1 MVPVMDKLLK
11 DDGAALAPEFGSY
24 TDVDNDAAIADF
36 IGTAPNTF
44 GADFAVT
51 ERKLTDAEAAT
62 AKANGRSFAY
72 VPFAA
77 APVAVVTLVPNNTY
91 SGSPTINSTQ
101 YCQHIPLTL
110 TQLSDIFGFDA
121 SSPLLSW
128 GDARIQCSTPGT
140 SADAVP
146 ISLWAN
152 LDPTMEN
159 FQMMSYLDST
169 TASKATFLA
178 GLQNAKT
185 NGTALTVDPTPSQV
199 WPYSK
204 PTIPGGD
211 ESLLGKVIAINSQTN
226 APSTQASLLALG
238 AAVPVSADW
247 TGAPLGVT
255 WDLPTAAIQNDQ
267 GSFVAPTAAAAAA
280 SEADATLAATADPT
294 TNNLVTFTSS
304 ATDAAAY
311 NSALMLQSYLVV
323 PTNGLSAAKA
333 TALAQFIRFALGG
346 TGQKDIASLES
357 APATTAMVSAGLKV
371 AGQLNVEAA
380 ADPAVGATT
389 PAPTAGTAGTAS
401 NATGTGGSGGGSGS
415 GSSGGAL
422 AVTGSDPLP
431 LAGLGVALLVLGEGA
446 RRLLRRRA
454 AR

>member
-1 MVPVMDKLLK
+1 
-11 DDGAALAPEFGSY
+11 
-24 TDVDNDAAIADF
+24 
-36 IGTAPNTF
+36 
-44 GADFAVT
+44 
-51 ERKLTDAEAAT
+51 
-62 AKANGRSFAY
+62 
-72 VPFAA
+72 
-77 APVAVVTLVPNNTY
+77 
-91 SGSPTINSTQ
+91 
-101 YCQHIPLTL
+101 
-110 TQLSDIFGFDA
+110 
-121 SSPLLSW
+121 
-128 GDARIQCSTPGT
+128 
-140 SADAVP
+140 
-146 ISLWAN
+146 
-152 LDPTMEN
+152 
-159 FQMMSYLDST
+159 MMSYLDST

-178 GLQNAKT
+178 GLQNAQT
-185 NGTALTVDPTPSQV
+185 GGTALTVDPTPSEV

-267 GSFVAPTAAAAAA
+267 GSFVAPTAAAATA

-294 TNNLVTFTSS
+294 TNNLVTFNSS
-304 ATDAAAY
+304 TTDAAAY

-346 TGQKDIASLES
+346 TGQKDIASLEA

-371 AGQLNVEAA
+371 AQQLNVEAA
-380 ADPAVGATT
+380 ADPAVSATT
-389 PAPTAGTAGTAS
+389 TGADRRHAGAQPPTAPAVPVRVA
-401 NATGTGGSGGGSGS
+401 AAGSGS
-415 GSSGGAL
+415 AL
-422 AVTGSDPLP
+422 AFTGSNPLP

-446 RRLLRRRA
+446 RRLVRRRA